1 MSGPASSQESWVVH
15 GCHVSLLSFTWN
27 SSSVCVCLAWC
38 CHFLKERASYFVE
51 CPLTWIYL
59 MFPNE
64 RQAVYF
70 CLESR
75 RSGTLARHVKSFM
88 MVILCT
94 FYLVRVV
101 PARFLHY
108 LVVIVPSLIDII
120 LLLWGDTLKRWKYPV
135 SHPILPPSVS
145 IHWRP
150 LLGWVITIMV
160 AGW

>member
-1 MSGPASSQESWVVH
+1 
-15 GCHVSLLSFTWN
+15 
-27 SSSVCVCLAWC
+27 
-38 CHFLKERASYFVE
+38 
-51 CPLTWIYL
+51 

-120 LLLWGDTLKRWKYPV
+120 LLLWGDTLK
-135 SHPILPPSVS
+135 
-145 IHWRP
+145 
-150 LLGWVITIMV
+150 
-160 AGW
+160 